1 MENKRRLKMGQDL
14 NKLIEEKSIEKTTL
28 TKRLTIGSETKDYP
42 VYKFPLEYLYYN
54 DQNGRINTV
63 YHQYISNHGK
73 LTPEIGESKYNEI
86 FEKFIFESKKQAL
99 KDTQISISEKGQ
111 QEPGVIL
118 SDGRVIDGNR
128 RFTALRRIQ
137 KETKIQ
143 QCFEAVILSFDISNK
158 IDEKKIKE
166 LELDLQ
172 LGREERVSYDPIDR
186 IFDVYNTIEVQKLM
200 TPEEYK
206 KASGAGNTKGI
217 NKDLRL
223 AKLII
228 KFLSIVAPNENPID
242 KFYLAR
248 ELKLDGPLE
257 DIERTINKLKK
268 DKETITQNVLTILA
282 VQIAKSEVGDRDITR
297 KIRDV
302 KYNILD
308 NPEMK
313 ERFIDATDEHVDNII
328 DFFESN
334 PINQAS
340 DLKNNLN
347 NNLEIAEISSK
358 LLQTTNRL
366 SNKGQITANRRQ
378 SLVKL
383 QEIRD
388 TLEDLSSEDLKELY
402 EKEFFEAKEILQEIR
417 DLAFKLSK

>member
-1 MENKRRLKMGQDL
+1 MKMNHDL
-14 NKLIEEKSIEKTTL
+14 NELIKNENIEKTTL
-28 TKRLTIGSETKDYP
+28 TKRLTIGGETKDYP

-86 FEKFIFESKKQAL
+86 FEKFIFDSKKQAL

-137 KETKIQ
+137 RETNIKQ
-143 QCFEAVILSFDISNK
+143 YFEAVILSFDIK
-158 IDEKKIKE
+158 KKLDEKKIKE

-206 KASGAGNTKGI
+206 KASGAGNTKRI

-282 VQIAKSEVGDRDITR
+282 VQIAKSKIGDRDITR

-313 ERFIDATDEHVDNII
+313 ERFLGATDEHVDNII
-328 DFFESN
+328 DFFEAN
-334 PINQAS
+334 PIEQAS

-366 SNKGQITANRRQ
+366 SNRGQITANRRQ

-388 TLEDLSSEDLKELY
+388 TLEDLSSEDLKELH
-402 EKEFFEAKEILQEIR
+402 EEEFFEAKEILQEIR

>member
-1 MENKRRLKMGQDL
+1 MGQDL

>member
-1 MENKRRLKMGQDL
+1 MKMNHDL
-14 NKLIEEKSIEKTTL
+14 NELIKNGNIEKTTL
-28 TKRLTIGSETKDYP
+28 TKRLTIGGETKDYP

-63 YHQYISNHGK
+63 YHHYISNHGK

-99 KDTQISISEKGQ
+99 KDTQISIFEKGQ

-137 KETKIQ
+137 RDTNIKQ
-143 QCFEAVILSFDISNK
+143 YFEAVILSFDIKNK
-158 IDEKKIKE
+158 LDEKKIKE

>member
-1 MENKRRLKMGQDL
+1 MNHDL
-14 NKLIEEKSIEKTTL
+14 NELIKNGNIEKTTL

-137 KETKIQ
+137 RDTNIKQ
-143 QCFEAVILSFDISNK
+143 YFEAVILSFDIKNK
-158 IDEKKIKE
+158 LDEKKVKE

-206 KASGAGNTKGI
+206 KASGAGNTKRI

-223 AKLII
+223 ADLII

-302 KYNILD
+302 KYNILE

-313 ERFIDATDEHVDNII
+313 EHFISATDEHVDNII

-334 PINQAS
+334 PIDKAS

-347 NNLEIAEISSK
+347 NNLEIAEVSSK

-388 TLEDLSSEDLKELY
+388 TLEDLSSEDLKELH
-402 EKEFFEAKEILQEIR
+402 EEEFFEAKEILQEIR

>member
-1 MENKRRLKMGQDL
+1 MNQDL
-14 NKLIEEKSIEKTTL
+14 NELIKNGDIEKTTL
-28 TKRLTIGSETKDYP
+28 KKRLTIGGETKDYP

-73 LTPEIGESKYNEI
+73 LTPEIGDSKYNKI
-86 FEKFIFESKKQAL
+86 FERFIYESKKQAL
-99 KDTQISISEKGQ
+99 KNTQFSISEKGQ

-137 KETKIQ
+137 KETNIQ
-143 QCFEAVILSFDISNK
+143 QYFEAVILSFDINNK

-302 KYNILD
+302 KYNILE

-313 ERFIDATDEHVDNII
+313 EHFISATDEHVDNII

-334 PINQAS
+334 PIDKAS

-347 NNLEIAEISSK
+347 NNLEIAEVSSK

-388 TLEDLSSEDLKELY
+388 TLEDLSSEDLKELH
-402 EKEFFEAKEILQEIR
+402 EEEFFEAKEILQEIR

>member
-1 MENKRRLKMGQDL
+1 MNQDL
-14 NKLIEEKSIEKTTL
+14 NELIKNGDIEKTTL
-28 TKRLTIGSETKDYP
+28 KKRLTIGGEPKDYP

-73 LTPEIGESKYNEI
+73 LTPEIGDSKYNEI
-86 FEKFIFESKKQAL
+86 FERFIYESKKQAL
-99 KDTQISISEKGQ
+99 KNTQFSISEKGQ

-143 QCFEAVILSFDISNK
+143 QYFEAVILSFDISKK

-313 ERFIDATDEHVDNII
+313 EHFISATDEHVDNII

-334 PINQAS
+334 PIDKAS

-347 NNLEIAEISSK
+347 NNLEIAEVSSK

-388 TLEDLSSEDLKELY
+388 TLEDLSSEDLKELH
-402 EKEFFEAKEILQEIR
+402 EEEFFEAKEILQEIR

>member
-1 MENKRRLKMGQDL
+1 MNQDL
-14 NKLIEEKSIEKTTL
+14 NELIKNGDIEKTTL
-28 TKRLTIGSETKDYP
+28 KKRLTIGGETKDYP

-73 LTPEIGESKYNEI
+73 LTPEIGDSKYNEI
-86 FEKFIFESKKQAL
+86 FERFIYESKKQAL

-137 KETKIQ
+137 RDTNIKQ
-143 QCFEAVILSFDISNK
+143 YFEAVILSFDIKNK
-158 IDEKKIKE
+158 LDEKKIKE

-206 KASGAGNTKGI
+206 KASGAGNTKRI

-223 AKLII
+223 ADLII

-302 KYNILD
+302 KYNILE

-313 ERFIDATDEHVDNII
+313 EHFISATDEHVDNII

-334 PINQAS
+334 PIDKAS

-347 NNLEIAEISSK
+347 NNLEIAEVSSK

-388 TLEDLSSEDLKELY
+388 TLEDLSSEDLKELH
-402 EKEFFEAKEILQEIR
+402 EEEFFEAKEILQEIR

>member
-1 MENKRRLKMGQDL
+1 MKMNHDL
-14 NKLIEEKSIEKTTL
+14 NELIKNGNIEKTTL
-28 TKRLTIGSETKDYP
+28 TKRLTIGGETKDYP

-73 LTPEIGESKYNEI
+73 LIPEIGDSKYNEI

-137 KETKIQ
+137 RDTNIKQ
-143 QCFEAVILSFDISNK
+143 YFEAVILSFDIKNK
-158 IDEKKIKE
+158 LDEKKIKE

-206 KASGAGNTKGI
+206 KASGAGNTKRI

-223 AKLII
+223 ADLII

-302 KYNILD
+302 KYNILE

-313 ERFIDATDEHVDNII
+313 EHFISATDEHVDNII

-334 PINQAS
+334 PIDKAS

-347 NNLEIAEISSK
+347 NNLEIAEVSSK

-388 TLEDLSSEDLKELY
+388 TLEDLSSEDLKELH
-402 EKEFFEAKEILQEIR
+402 EEEFFEAKEILQEIR

>member
-1 MENKRRLKMGQDL
+1 MKMNHDL
-14 NKLIEEKSIEKTTL
+14 NELIKNGNIEKTTL

-99 KDTQISISEKGQ
+99 KDTQVSISEKGQ

-137 KETKIQ
+137 RDTDIKQ
-143 QCFEAVILSFDISNK
+143 YFEAVILSFDIKNK
-158 IDEKKIKE
+158 LDEKKIKE

-186 IFDVYNTIEVQKLM
+186 IFDVYNTIKVQKLM
-200 TPEEYK
+200 TREEYK
-206 KASGAGNTKGI
+206 KASGAGNTKRI

-223 AKLII
+223 ADLII

-313 ERFIDATDEHVDNII
+313 EHFISATDEHVDNII

-334 PINQAS
+334 PIDKAS

-347 NNLEIAEISSK
+347 NNLEIAEVSSK

-388 TLEDLSSEDLKELY
+388 TLEDLSSEDLKELH
-402 EKEFFEAKEILQEIR
+402 EEEFFEAKEILQEIR

>member
-1 MENKRRLKMGQDL
+1 MNHDL
-14 NKLIEEKSIEKTTL
+14 NELIENENIEKTTL
-28 TKRLTIGSETKDYP
+28 TKRLTIGGETKDYP

-63 YHQYISNHGK
+63 YHHYISNNGK

-86 FEKFIFESKKQAL
+86 FEKFIFDSKKQAL

-137 KETKIQ
+137 RETNIKQ
-143 QCFEAVILSFDISNK
+143 YFEAVILSFDIK
-158 IDEKKIKE
+158 KKLDEKKIKE

-206 KASGAGNTKGI
+206 KASGAGNTKRI

-223 AKLII
+223 AELII
-228 KFLSIVAPNENPID
+228 KFLSIVVPNENPID

-282 VQIAKSEVGDRDITR
+282 VQIAKSEIGDRDITR

-313 ERFIDATDEHVDNII
+313 ERFIGATDEHVDNII

-334 PINQAS
+334 PIDQAS

-366 SNKGQITANRRQ
+366 SNRGQIAANRRQ

-388 TLEDLSSEDLKELY
+388 TLEDLSSEDLKELH
-402 EKEFFEAKEILQEIR
+402 EEEFFEAKEILQEIR

>member
-1 MENKRRLKMGQDL
+1 MNHDL
-14 NKLIEEKSIEKTTL
+14 NELIKNGNIEKTTL
-28 TKRLTIGSETKDYP
+28 TKRLTIGGETKDYP

-63 YHQYISNHGK
+63 YHHYISNHGK

-86 FEKFIFESKKQAL
+86 FEKFIFDSKKQAL
-99 KDTQISISEKGQ
+99 KDTQISIFEKGQ

-137 KETKIQ
+137 RDTNIKQ
-143 QCFEAVILSFDISNK
+143 YFEAVILSFDIKNK
-158 IDEKKIKE
+158 LDEKKIKE

-206 KASGAGNTKGI
+206 KASGAGNTKRI

-223 AKLII
+223 ADLII

-302 KYNILD
+302 KYNILE

-313 ERFIDATDEHVDNII
+313 EHFISATDEHVDNII

-334 PINQAS
+334 PIDKAS

-347 NNLEIAEISSK
+347 NNLEIAEVSSK

-388 TLEDLSSEDLKELY
+388 TLEDLSSEDLKELH
-402 EKEFFEAKEILQEIR
+402 EEEFFEAKEILQEIR

>member
-1 MENKRRLKMGQDL
+1 MNHDL
-14 NKLIEEKSIEKTTL
+14 NELIKNGNIEKTTL
-28 TKRLTIGSETKDYP
+28 TKRLTIGGETKDYP

-63 YHQYISNHGK
+63 YHHYISNHGK

-86 FEKFIFESKKQAL
+86 FEKFIFDSKKQAL
-99 KDTQISISEKGQ
+99 KDTQISIFEKGQ

-137 KETKIQ
+137 RDTNIKQ
-143 QCFEAVILSFDISNK
+143 YFEAVILSFDIKNK
-158 IDEKKIKE
+158 LDEKKIKE

-228 KFLSIVAPNENPID
+228 KFLSIVAPKKNPID

-302 KYNILD
+302 KYNILE

-313 ERFIDATDEHVDNII
+313 EHFISATDEHVDNII

-334 PINQAS
+334 PIDKAS

-347 NNLEIAEISSK
+347 NNLEIAEVSSK

-388 TLEDLSSEDLKELY
+388 TLEDLSSEDLKELH
-402 EKEFFEAKEILQEIR
+402 EEEFFEAKEILQEIR

>member
-1 MENKRRLKMGQDL
+1 MNQDL
-14 NKLIEEKSIEKTTL
+14 NELIKNGDIEKTTL
-28 TKRLTIGSETKDYP
+28 KKRLTIGGETKDYP

-73 LTPEIGESKYNEI
+73 LTPEIGDSKYNEI
-86 FEKFIFESKKQAL
+86 FERFIYESKKQAL
-99 KDTQISISEKGQ
+99 KNTQFSISEKGQ

-137 KETKIQ
+137 KETNIQ
-143 QCFEAVILSFDISNK
+143 QYFEAVILSFDINNK

-206 KASGAGNTKGI
+206 KASGAGNTKRI

-282 VQIAKSEVGDRDITR
+282 VQIAKSKIGDRDITR

-313 ERFIDATDEHVDNII
+313 ERFLGATDEHVDNII
-328 DFFESN
+328 DFFEAN
-334 PINQAS
+334 PIEQAS

-358 LLQTTNRL
+358 LLQATNRL
-366 SNKGQITANRRQ
+366 SNRGQITANRRQ

-388 TLEDLSSEDLKELY
+388 TLEDLSSEDLKELH
-402 EKEFFEAKEILQEIR
+402 EEEFFEAKEILQEIR

>member
-1 MENKRRLKMGQDL
+1 MSQDL

-28 TKRLTIGSETKDYP
+28 TKRLTIGGKTKDYP

-73 LTPEIGESKYNEI
+73 LTPEIGDSKYNEI

-128 RFTALRRIQ
+128 RLTALRRIQ

-143 QCFEAVILSFDISNK
+143 QYFEAVILSFDISNK

-172 LGREERVSYDPIDR
+172 LGRQERVSYDPIDR

-206 KASGAGNTKGI
+206 KASGAGNTKRI

-223 AKLII
+223 AELII
-228 KFLSIVAPNENPID
+228 KFLSIVVPNENPID

-282 VQIAKSEVGDRDITR
+282 VQIAKSEIGDRDITR

-313 ERFIDATDEHVDNII
+313 ERFIGATDEHVDNII

-334 PINQAS
+334 PIDQAS

-366 SNKGQITANRRQ
+366 SNRGQIAANRRQ

-388 TLEDLSSEDLKELY
+388 TLEDLSSEDLKELH
-402 EKEFFEAKEILQEIR
+402 EEEFFEAKEILQEIR

>member
-1 MENKRRLKMGQDL
+1 M
-14 NKLIEEKSIEKTTL
+14 
-28 TKRLTIGSETKDYP
+28 TIWGETKDYP

-63 YHQYISNHGK
+63 YHRYISDHGK
-73 LTPEIGESKYNEI
+73 LTPEIGNSKYNEI
-86 FEKFIFESKKQAL
+86 FERFIYESKKQAL
-99 KDTQISISEKGQ
+99 KNTQVSISEKGQ

-137 KETKIQ
+137 KETNIQ
-143 QCFEAVILSFDISNK
+143 QYFEAVILSFDINNK

-186 IFDVYNTIEVQKLM
+186 IFDVYNTIEVQRLM

-223 AKLII
+223 ANLII

-282 VQIAKSEVGDRDITR
+282 VQIAKSEIGDRDITR

-313 ERFIDATDEHVDNII
+313 ERFIVATDEHVDNII

-334 PINQAS
+334 PIDQAS

-366 SNKGQITANRRQ
+366 SNRGQITANRRQ

-388 TLEDLSSEDLKELY
+388 TLEDLSSEDLKELH
-402 EKEFFEAKEILQEIR
+402 EEEFFEAKEILQEIR

>member
-1 MENKRRLKMGQDL
+1 MNMNQDL
-14 NKLIEEKSIEKTTL
+14 NELIKNGDIEKTTL
-28 TKRLTIGSETKDYP
+28 KKRLTIGGETKDYP

-73 LTPEIGESKYNEI
+73 LTPEIGDSKYNEI
-86 FEKFIFESKKQAL
+86 FERFIYESKKQAL
-99 KDTQISISEKGQ
+99 KNTQFSIFEKGQ

-137 KETKIQ
+137 KETNIQ
-143 QCFEAVILSFDISNK
+143 QYFEAVILSFDINNK

-313 ERFIDATDEHVDNII
+313 EHFISATDEHVDNII

-334 PINQAS
+334 PIDKAS

-347 NNLEIAEISSK
+347 NNLEIAEVSSK

-388 TLEDLSSEDLKELY
+388 TLEDLSSEDLKELH
-402 EKEFFEAKEILQEIR
+402 EEEFFEAKEILQEIR

>member
-1 MENKRRLKMGQDL
+1 MSQDL

-28 TKRLTIGSETKDYP
+28 TKRLTIGGKTKDYP

-73 LTPEIGESKYNEI
+73 LTPEIGDSKYNEI

-143 QCFEAVILSFDISNK
+143 QYFEAVILSFDISNK

-172 LGREERVSYDPIDR
+172 LGRQERVSYDPIDR

-223 AKLII
+223 ADLII

-313 ERFIDATDEHVDNII
+313 EHFISATDEHVDNII

-334 PINQAS
+334 PIDKAS

-347 NNLEIAEISSK
+347 NNLEIAEVSSK

-388 TLEDLSSEDLKELY
+388 TLEDLSAEDLKELH
-402 EKEFFEAKEILQEIR
+402 EEEFFEAKEILQEIR

>member
-1 MENKRRLKMGQDL
+1 MNYDL
-14 NKLIEEKSIEKTTL
+14 NELIKNGDIEKTTL
-28 TKRLTIGSETKDYP
+28 TKRLTIGGETKDYP
-42 VYKFPLEYLYYN
+42 VYKFPLECLYYN

-73 LTPEIGESKYNEI
+73 LTPEIGNSKYNEI
-86 FEKFIFESKKQAL
+86 FERFIYESKKQAL
-99 KDTQISISEKGQ
+99 KNTQVSISEKGQ

-137 KETKIQ
+137 KETNIQ
-143 QCFEAVILSFDISNK
+143 QYFEAVILSFDINNK

-186 IFDVYNTIEVQKLM
+186 IFDVYNTIEVQRLM

-223 AKLII
+223 ANLII

-282 VQIAKSEVGDRDITR
+282 VQIAKSEIGDRDITR

-313 ERFIDATDEHVDNII
+313 ERFIVATDEHVDHII

-334 PINQAS
+334 PIDQAS

-347 NNLEIAEISSK
+347 NNLEIAEVSSK

-388 TLEDLSSEDLKELY
+388 TLEDLSAEDLKELH
-402 EKEFFEAKEILQEIR
+402 EEEFFEAKEILQEIR

>member
-1 MENKRRLKMGQDL
+1 MKMNHDL
-14 NKLIEEKSIEKTTL
+14 NELIKNGNIEKTTL

-99 KDTQISISEKGQ
+99 KDTQVSISEKGQ

-137 KETKIQ
+137 RDTNIKQ
-143 QCFEAVILSFDISNK
+143 YFEAVILSFDIKNK
-158 IDEKKIKE
+158 LDEKKIKE

-172 LGREERVSYDPIDR
+172 LGRQERVSYDPIDR

-200 TPEEYK
+200 TREEYK
-206 KASGAGNTKGI
+206 KASGAGNTKRI
-217 NKDLRL
+217 NRDLRL
-223 AKLII
+223 ADLII

-313 ERFIDATDEHVDNII
+313 ERFLGATDEHVDNII
-328 DFFESN
+328 DFFEAN
-334 PINQAS
+334 PIEQAS

-358 LLQTTNRL
+358 LLQATNRL
-366 SNKGQITANRRQ
+366 SNRGQITANRRQ

-388 TLEDLSSEDLKELY
+388 TLEDLSSEDLKELH
-402 EKEFFEAKEILQEIR
+402 EEEFFEAKEILQEIR

>member
-1 MENKRRLKMGQDL
+1 MKMNHDL
-14 NKLIEEKSIEKTTL
+14 NELIKNGNIEKTTL

-99 KDTQISISEKGQ
+99 KDTQVSISEKGQ

-143 QCFEAVILSFDISNK
+143 QYFEAVILSFDISNK

-313 ERFIDATDEHVDNII
+313 EHFISATDEHVDNII

-334 PINQAS
+334 PIDKAS

-347 NNLEIAEISSK
+347 NNLEIAEVSSK

>member
-1 MENKRRLKMGQDL
+1 MSQDL
-14 NKLIEEKSIEKTTL
+14 NKFIEEKSIEKTTL
-28 TKRLTIGSETKDYP
+28 TKRLTIGGKTKDYP

-137 KETKIQ
+137 RDTKIKQ
-143 QCFEAVILSFDISNK
+143 YFEAVILSFDIKNK
-158 IDEKKIKE
+158 LDEKKIKE

-200 TPEEYK
+200 TREEYK
-206 KASGAGNTKGI
+206 KASGAGNTKRI

-223 AKLII
+223 ADLII

-313 ERFIDATDEHVDNII
+313 EHFISATDEHVDNII

-334 PINQAS
+334 PIDKAS

-347 NNLEIAEISSK
+347 NNLEIAEVSSK

-388 TLEDLSSEDLKELY
+388 TLEDLSSEDLKELH
-402 EKEFFEAKEILQEIR
+402 EEEFFEAKEILQEIR

>member
-1 MENKRRLKMGQDL
+1 MSQDL

-28 TKRLTIGSETKDYP
+28 TKRLTIGGKTKDYP

-73 LTPEIGESKYNEI
+73 LTPEIGDSKYNEI

-143 QCFEAVILSFDISNK
+143 QYFEAVILSFDISNK

-172 LGREERVSYDPIDR
+172 LGRQERVSYDPIDR

-223 AKLII
+223 ADLII

-313 ERFIDATDEHVDNII
+313 EHFISATDEHVDNII

-334 PINQAS
+334 PIDKAS

-347 NNLEIAEISSK
+347 NNLEIAEVSSK

-388 TLEDLSSEDLKELY
+388 TLEDLSSEDLKELH
-402 EKEFFEAKEILQEIR
+402 EEEFFEAKEILQEIR

>member
-1 MENKRRLKMGQDL
+1 MKMNHDL
-14 NKLIEEKSIEKTTL
+14 NELIKNGNIEKTTL

-99 KDTQISISEKGQ
+99 KDTQVSISEKGQ

-137 KETKIQ
+137 RDINIKQ
-143 QCFEAVILSFDISNK
+143 YFEAVILSFDIKNK
-158 IDEKKIKE
+158 LDEKKIKE

-172 LGREERVSYDPIDR
+172 LGRQERVSYDPIDR

-200 TPEEYK
+200 TREEYK
-206 KASGAGNTKGI
+206 KASGAGNTKRI
-217 NKDLRL
+217 NRDLRL
-223 AKLII
+223 ADLII

-313 ERFIDATDEHVDNII
+313 EHFISATDEHVDNII

-334 PINQAS
+334 PIDKAS

-347 NNLEIAEISSK
+347 NNLEIAEVSSK

-388 TLEDLSSEDLKELY
+388 TLEDLSSEDLKELH
-402 EKEFFEAKEILQEIR
+402 EEEFFEAKEILQEIR

>member
-1 MENKRRLKMGQDL
+1 MKMNHDLKE
-14 NKLIEEKSIEKTTL
+14 LIKNGNIEKTTL
-28 TKRLTIGSETKDYP
+28 TKRLTIGGKTKDYP

-143 QCFEAVILSFDISNK
+143 QYFEAVILSFDIKNK
-158 IDEKKIKE
+158 LDEKKIKE

-242 KFYLAR
+242 KFYLAK

-328 DFFESN
+328 DFFDSN
-334 PINQAS
+334 PIDQAS

-347 NNLEIAEISSK
+347 NNLEIAEVSSK

>member
-1 MENKRRLKMGQDL
+1 MSQDL

-28 TKRLTIGSETKDYP
+28 TKRLTIGGKTKDYP

-137 KETKIQ
+137 RDTNIKQ
-143 QCFEAVILSFDISNK
+143 YFEAVILSFDIKNRL
-158 IDEKKIKE
+158 DEKKIKE

-186 IFDVYNTIEVQKLM
+186 IFDVYNTIKVQKLM

-206 KASGAGNTKGI
+206 KASGAGNTKRI

-223 AKLII
+223 ADLII
-228 KFLSIVAPNENPID
+228 KFLSIIAPNENPID

-313 ERFIDATDEHVDNII
+313 EHFISATDEHVDNII

-334 PINQAS
+334 PIDKAS

-347 NNLEIAEISSK
+347 NNLEIAEVSSK

-388 TLEDLSSEDLKELY
+388 TLEDLSAEDLKELH
-402 EKEFFEAKEILQEIR
+402 EEEFFEAKEILQEIR
-417 DLAFKLSK
+417 DLAFK

>member
-1 MENKRRLKMGQDL
+1 MNHDL
-14 NKLIEEKSIEKTTL
+14 NELIKNGNIEKTTL
-28 TKRLTIGSETKDYP
+28 TKRLTIGSETNDYP

-99 KDTQISISEKGQ
+99 KDTQVSISEKGQ

-143 QCFEAVILSFDISNK
+143 QYFEAVILSFDISNK

-172 LGREERVSYDPIDR
+172 LGCEERVSYDPIDR

-313 ERFIDATDEHVDNII
+313 EHFISATDEHVDNII

-334 PINQAS
+334 PIDQAS

>member
-1 MENKRRLKMGQDL
+1 MKMNHDL
-14 NKLIEEKSIEKTTL
+14 NELIKNGNIEKTTL

-99 KDTQISISEKGQ
+99 KDTQVSISEKGQ

-137 KETKIQ
+137 RDTNIKQ
-143 QCFEAVILSFDISNK
+143 YFEAVILSFDIKNK
-158 IDEKKIKE
+158 LDEKKIKE

-172 LGREERVSYDPIDR
+172 LGRQERVSYDPIDR

-200 TPEEYK
+200 TREEYK
-206 KASGAGNTKGI
+206 KASGAGNTKRI
-217 NKDLRL
+217 NRDLRL
-223 AKLII
+223 ADLII

-313 ERFIDATDEHVDNII
+313 EHFISATDEHVDNII

-334 PINQAS
+334 PIDKAS

-347 NNLEIAEISSK
+347 NNLEIAEVSSK

-388 TLEDLSSEDLKELY
+388 TLEDLSSEDLKELH
-402 EKEFFEAKEILQEIR
+402 EEEFFEAKEILQEIR
-417 DLAFKLSK
+417 DLAFELSK

>member
-1 MENKRRLKMGQDL
+1 MNHDL
-14 NKLIEEKSIEKTTL
+14 NELIKNGNIEKTTL

-137 KETKIQ
+137 KETNIQ
-143 QCFEAVILSFDISNK
+143 QYFEAVILSFDINNK

-313 ERFIDATDEHVDNII
+313 EHFISATDEHVDNII

-334 PINQAS
+334 PIDKAS

-347 NNLEIAEISSK
+347 NNLEIAEVSSK

-388 TLEDLSSEDLKELY
+388 TLEDLSSEDLKELH
-402 EKEFFEAKEILQEIR
+402 EEEFFEAKEILQEIR

>member
-1 MENKRRLKMGQDL
+1 MKMNYDL
-14 NKLIEEKSIEKTTL
+14 NELIKNGDIEKTTL
-28 TKRLTIGSETKDYP
+28 TKRLTIGGETKDYP
-42 VYKFPLEYLYYN
+42 VYKFPLECLYYN

-143 QCFEAVILSFDISNK
+143 QYFEAVILSFDISNK
-158 IDEKKIKE
+158 IDEKKVKE

-242 KFYLAR
+242 KFYLAK

-257 DIERTINKLKK
+257 DIERTINNLKK

-328 DFFESN
+328 DFFDSN

>member
-1 MENKRRLKMGQDL
+1 MKMNHDL
-14 NKLIEEKSIEKTTL
+14 NELIKNGNIEKTTL

-99 KDTQISISEKGQ
+99 KDTKVSISEKGQ

-137 KETKIQ
+137 RDTNIKQ
-143 QCFEAVILSFDISNK
+143 YFEAVILSFDIKNK
-158 IDEKKIKE
+158 LDEKKIKE

-172 LGREERVSYDPIDR
+172 LGRQERVSYDPIDR

-200 TPEEYK
+200 TREEYK
-206 KASGAGNTKGI
+206 KASGAGNTKRI
-217 NKDLRL
+217 NRDLRL
-223 AKLII
+223 ADLII

-313 ERFIDATDEHVDNII
+313 EHFISATDEHVDNII

-334 PINQAS
+334 PIDKAS

-347 NNLEIAEISSK
+347 NNLEIAEVSSK

-388 TLEDLSSEDLKELY
+388 TLEDLSSEDLKELH
-402 EKEFFEAKEILQEIR
+402 EEEFFEAKEILQEIR

>member
-1 MENKRRLKMGQDL
+1 MNKDL
-14 NKLIEEKSIEKTTL
+14 NELIKNWDIEKTTL
-28 TKRLTIGSETKDYP
+28 KKRLTIGGETKDYP

-63 YHQYISNHGK
+63 YHRYISDHGK
-73 LTPEIGESKYNEI
+73 LTPEIGNSKYNEI
-86 FEKFIFESKKQAL
+86 FERFIYESKKQAL
-99 KDTQISISEKGQ
+99 KNTQVSISEKGQ

-137 KETKIQ
+137 KETNIQ
-143 QCFEAVILSFDISNK
+143 QYFEAVILSFDINNK

-186 IFDVYNTIEVQKLM
+186 IFDVYNTIEVQRLM

-223 AKLII
+223 ANLII

-282 VQIAKSEVGDRDITR
+282 VQIAKSEIGDRDITR

-313 ERFIDATDEHVDNII
+313 ERFIVATDEHVDNII

-334 PINQAS
+334 PIDQAS

-366 SNKGQITANRRQ
+366 SNRGQITANRRQ

-388 TLEDLSSEDLKELY
+388 TLEDLSSEDLKELH
-402 EKEFFEAKEILQEIR
+402 EEEFFEAKEILQEIR
-417 DLAFKLSK
+417 DLAFDKLQE

>member
-1 MENKRRLKMGQDL
+1 MNQDL
-14 NKLIEEKSIEKTTL
+14 NELIKNGDIEKTTL
-28 TKRLTIGSETKDYP
+28 KKRLTIGGETKDYP

-73 LTPEIGESKYNEI
+73 LTPEIGDSKYNEI
-86 FEKFIFESKKQAL
+86 FERFIYESKKQAL
-99 KDTQISISEKGQ
+99 KNTQFSISEKGQ

-143 QCFEAVILSFDISNK
+143 QYFEAVILSFDISKK

-313 ERFIDATDEHVDNII
+313 EHFISATDEHVDNII

-334 PINQAS
+334 PIDKAS

-347 NNLEIAEISSK
+347 NNLEIAEVSSK

-388 TLEDLSSEDLKELY
+388 TLEDLSSEDLKELH
-402 EKEFFEAKEILQEIR
+402 EEEFFEAKEILQEIR

>member
-1 MENKRRLKMGQDL
+1 MKMNHDL
-14 NKLIEEKSIEKTTL
+14 NELIKNGNIEKTTL

-99 KDTQISISEKGQ
+99 KDTQVSISEKGQ

-137 KETKIQ
+137 RDTNIKQ
-143 QCFEAVILSFDISNK
+143 YFEAVILSFDIKNK
-158 IDEKKIKE
+158 LDEKKIKE

-172 LGREERVSYDPIDR
+172 LGRQERVSYDPIDR

-200 TPEEYK
+200 TREEYK
-206 KASGAGNTKGI
+206 KASGAGNTKRI
-217 NKDLRL
+217 NRDLRL
-223 AKLII
+223 ADLII
-228 KFLSIVAPNENPID
+228 KFLFIVAPNENPID

-313 ERFIDATDEHVDNII
+313 EHFISATDEHVDNII

-334 PINQAS
+334 PIDKAS

-347 NNLEIAEISSK
+347 NNLEIAEVSSK

-388 TLEDLSSEDLKELY
+388 TLEDLSSEDLKELH
-402 EKEFFEAKEILQEIR
+402 EEEFFEAKEILQEIR

>member
-1 MENKRRLKMGQDL
+1 MNQDL
-14 NKLIEEKSIEKTTL
+14 NELIKNGDIEKTTL
-28 TKRLTIGSETKDYP
+28 KRRLTIGGETKDYP

-63 YHQYISNHGK
+63 YHRYISDHGK
-73 LTPEIGESKYNEI
+73 LTPEIGNSKYNEI
-86 FEKFIFESKKQAL
+86 FERFIYESKKQAL
-99 KDTQISISEKGQ
+99 KNTQVSISEKGQ

-137 KETKIQ
+137 KETNIQ
-143 QCFEAVILSFDISNK
+143 QYFEAVILSFDINNK

-186 IFDVYNTIEVQKLM
+186 IFDVYNTIEVQRLM

-223 AKLII
+223 ANLII

-282 VQIAKSEVGDRDITR
+282 VQIAKSEIGDRDITR

-313 ERFIDATDEHVDNII
+313 ERFIVATDEHVDNII

-334 PINQAS
+334 PIDQAS

-366 SNKGQITANRRQ
+366 SNRGQITANRRQ

-388 TLEDLSSEDLKELY
+388 TLEDLSSEDLKELH
-402 EKEFFEAKEILQEIR
+402 EEEFFEAKEILQEIR

>member
-1 MENKRRLKMGQDL
+1 MNKRRFKMSQDL

-28 TKRLTIGSETKDYP
+28 TKRLTIGGKTKDYP

-73 LTPEIGESKYNEI
+73 LTPEIGDSKYNEI

-143 QCFEAVILSFDISNK
+143 QYFEAVILSFDISNK

-172 LGREERVSYDPIDR
+172 LGRQERVNYDPIDR

-223 AKLII
+223 ADLII

-313 ERFIDATDEHVDNII
+313 EHFISATDEHVDNII

-334 PINQAS
+334 PIDKAS

-347 NNLEIAEISSK
+347 NNLEIAEVSSK

-402 EKEFFEAKEILQEIR
+402 EEEFFEAKEILQEIR

>member
-1 MENKRRLKMGQDL
+1 MNHDL
-14 NKLIEEKSIEKTTL
+14 NELIKNGNIEKTTL
-28 TKRLTIGSETKDYP
+28 TKRLTIGGETKDYP

-86 FEKFIFESKKQAL
+86 FEKFIFDSKKQAL

-137 KETKIQ
+137 RETNIKQ
-143 QCFEAVILSFDISNK
+143 YFEAVILSFDIKNK
-158 IDEKKIKE
+158 LDEKKIKE

-228 KFLSIVAPNENPID
+228 KFLSIVAPNENSID

-282 VQIAKSEVGDRDITR
+282 VQIAKSEIGDRDITR

-313 ERFIDATDEHVDNII
+313 ERFLGATDEHVDNII
-328 DFFESN
+328 DFFEAN
-334 PINQAS
+334 PIEQAS

-347 NNLEIAEISSK
+347 NNIEIAEISSK

-366 SNKGQITANRRQ
+366 SNRGQITANRRQ

-388 TLEDLSSEDLKELY
+388 TLEDLSSEDLKELH
-402 EKEFFEAKEILQEIR
+402 EEEFFEAKEILQEIR

>member
-1 MENKRRLKMGQDL
+1 MGQDL

-28 TKRLTIGSETKDYP
+28 TKRLTIGSEAKDYP

>member
-1 MENKRRLKMGQDL
+1 MNYDL
-14 NKLIEEKSIEKTTL
+14 NELIKNGDIEKTTL
-28 TKRLTIGSETKDYP
+28 TKRLTIGGETKDYP

-73 LTPEIGESKYNEI
+73 LIPEIGDSKYNEI

-143 QCFEAVILSFDISNK
+143 QYFEAVILSFDISNK

-172 LGREERVSYDPIDR
+172 LGRQERVSYDPIDR

-223 AKLII
+223 ADLII

-313 ERFIDATDEHVDNII
+313 EHFISATDEHVDNII

-334 PINQAS
+334 PIDKAS

-347 NNLEIAEISSK
+347 NNLEIAEVSSK

-388 TLEDLSSEDLKELY
+388 TLEDLSAEDLKELH
-402 EKEFFEAKEILQEIR
+402 EEEFFEAKEILQEIR